1 MWIFNQ
7 PLITINLFI
16 VFKYIIWAFFS
27 TELFSAKHPLY
38 DLVKSFT
45 SQGSSKTGSQLPHS
59 TVEVEQLGWRG
70 PQLLQVQS
78 RGLLGLWFS
87 IPLLLKKRKP
97 KTYRTTLSS
106 KHAVKPASQ
115 CSWITAALQA
125 HACKAPKESIFS
137 PSQYHDSQVPFVP
150 SCDRSRNA
158 KRWLTLVTE
167 EDASSKPGSKQIRL
181 MEKEIVYRWP
191 L

>member
-7 PLITINLFI
+7 PLITINLFV

-115 CSWITAALQA
+115 CSWITAALQ
-125 HACKAPKESIFS
+125 
-137 PSQYHDSQVPFVP
+137 
-150 SCDRSRNA
+150 
-158 KRWLTLVTE
+158 LTLAKLQEKAFLVRLSITTVKSLLSRVVTE
-167 EDASSKPGSKQIRL
+167 AGTQNVGWL
-181 MEKEIVYRWP
+181 
-191 L
+191 